1 MNRSDHPDAAA
12 APEFFARLGQ
22 YPQLCGQIAA
32 LLDEMENRAGTFNT
46 ADEAEDAVVER
57 IRALGR
63 LTLTLWAEQ
72 RQAAVQPERTPG
84 LRQGGK
90 KKSAG

>member
-1 MNRSDHPDAAA
+1 MNSSDYPEAAV

-22 YPQLCGQIAA
+22 YPQLCGQIAG
-32 LLDEMENRAGTFNT
+32 LLDEMENRGGAFNT
-46 ADEAEDAVVER
+46 ADQAEDAVVER
-57 IRALGR
+57 IRAMGR

-72 RQAAVQPERTPG
+72 RQAAVQPERTRG